1 MSGLPGPAVPAD
13 APWRLR
19 CPHCGLAAL
28 PAWRKLLLGPAGRTP
43 CRHCVLAV
51 GVAPGPAV
59 LAWLPCLLVV
69 AVALSGGGRRPLLLV
84 AATVLA
90 VATTSVLHLV
100 SVPLVRR
107 QLTDA
112 AAVRRALEKP
122 APPASPS

>member
-1 MSGLPGPAVPAD
+1 MTAGPAAPAD

-28 PAWRKLLLGPAGRTP
+28 PAWRKLLLGPAGRVP
-43 CRHCVLAV
+43 CRRCGLAV

-59 LAWLPCLLVV
+59 LALLPCLLVV
-69 AVALSGGGRRPLLLV
+69 AAALTGGGRRPLLLV

-90 VATTSVLHLV
+90 LATTGVLHLM

-112 AAVRRALEKP
+112 AAVRRAQKIPKP
-122 APPASPS
+122 PV

>member
-1 MSGLPGPAVPAD
+1 MTGGPAVPAD

-43 CRHCVLAV
+43 CRRCGLAV

-59 LAWLPCLLVV
+59 LALMPCLLVV
-69 AVALSGGGRRPLLLV
+69 AVALTGGGRRPLLLV

-90 VATTSVLHLV
+90 LATTGVLHLV

-112 AAVRRALEKP
+112 AAVRRARQ
-122 APPASPS
+122 AAASPP